1 MRLVWV
7 LQAFF
12 IAAQSLRGPL
22 RPAAAPKLF
31 YKGVLEGHGPSG
43 PPSDSQSTQL
53 LSNYAVLGTAL
64 PLAAL
69 AFPWLLGQITDFTVA
84 ASDRQQSIL
93 ELLLLKRV
101 YLYSTALVCLDW
113 CAKRSVEL
121 AATPLG
127 ERFLKINKELLG
139 EGIAGSE
146 EQRQVFE
153 SLNKVSGQQQALA
166 IPLLV
171 AAALL
176 ASFAL
181 VTATSSLSPSSS
193 ASSAAFIAPAQAIA
207 ALSLISNGAVA
218 LLFSKTEI
226 GHALGDKSTASASA
240 SASAST
246 LAAAV
251 LVGLSLVGGN
261 GGATW
266 PVQNLVNAFIAVTV
280 CRACALPKFGQV
292 VLALLG
298 LVLYDVVAVAG
309 TVQFTDSGQSIMEA
323 VARAKISA
331 SAVSASA
338 SASASAPAS
347 LAANSVSAAVG
358 SAGWSMWRPGLFEV
372 VVGGRVS
379 DALGLADVVFP
390 ALLAGWALR
399 FDAASSSPSNAPSP
413 LQDGREAA
421 TATATAAT
429 TAGAATTTSLYPA
442 SLAGFALGCVACE
455 LLQTGTGGQPALL
468 FLVPSMLF
476 AVLTQA
482 ALSGPGVFR
491 RALEN

>member
-1 MRLVWV
+1 MRLFWV
-7 LQAFF
+7 ALLGCCLTKA
-12 IAAQSLRGPL
+12 LRAPS
-22 RPAAAPKLF
+22 RPSAPKLF
-31 YKGVLEGHGPSG
+31 AKGLLEGDGPNAPPSG
-43 PPSDSQSTQL
+43 SQSTQL
-53 LSNYAVLGTAL
+53 FTNYVLLGGAL

-69 AFPWLLGQITDFTVA
+69 SFPWLLGQITDFNVA
-84 ASDRQQSIL
+84 PSDRQQSIL

-113 CAKRSVEL
+113 CAKRSVAL

-127 ERFLKINKELLG
+127 ERFLNINKELLG
-139 EGIAGSE
+139 EGIAGGE

-153 SLNKVSGQQQALA
+153 SLDKVSGQQQALA
-166 IPLLV
+166 IPVLV
-171 AAALL
+171 ASALV

-181 VTATSSLSPSSS
+181 VTATSSLSSSS
-193 ASSAAFIAPAQAIA
+193 SSAAFIAPAQALA
-207 ALSLISNGAVA
+207 AFSLISNGAVA

-226 GHALGDKSTASASA
+226 GHALGDKESASASA
-240 SASAST
+240 SASSSAST

-251 LVGLSLVGGN
+251 LVGLSLAGGN

-280 CRACALPKFGQV
+280 CRACALPKLSQV
-292 VLALLG
+292 AVALLG

-309 TVQFTDSGQSIMEA
+309 TMQFTDSGQSIMEA

-338 SASASAPAS
+338 SAAAVASSASD
-347 LAANSVSAAVG
+347 SVSAAVG
-358 SAGWSMWRPGLFEV
+358 AAGWSMWRPGLFEV

-399 FDAASSSPSNAPSP
+399 FDASSSAVAAASSAP
-413 LQDGREAA
+413 QEGDEGAAAA
-421 TATATAAT
+421 TA
-429 TAGAATTTSLYPA
+429 GGKTSLYPA

-455 LLQTGTGGQPALL
+455 LLQTGAGGQPALL
-468 FLVPSMLF
+468 FLVPSMLL

-482 ALSGPGVFR
+482 ALSGPGTLR

>member
-1 MRLVWV
+1 
-7 LQAFF
+7 
-12 IAAQSLRGPL
+12 
-22 RPAAAPKLF
+22 
-31 YKGVLEGHGPSG
+31 
-43 PPSDSQSTQL
+43 

-121 AATPLG
+121 AETPLG

-181 VTATSSLSPSSS
+181 VTATSSLSSSSS

-226 GHALGDKSTASASA
+226 GHALGEKSTASA

-358 SAGWSMWRPGLFEV
+358 SAGWSMWRPGLFEI

-421 TATATAAT
+421 TATAAT
-429 TAGAATTTSLYPA
+429 TAGAATTMSLYPA

-476 AVLTQA
+476 AVLTQE

>member
-7 LQAFF
+7 LHCVFF
-12 IAAQSLRGPL
+12 IAAQSLRGP
-22 RPAAAPKLF
+22 RHGAAPKLF
-31 YKGVLEGHGPSG
+31 CKGVLEGHEPSG
-43 PPSDSQSTQL
+43 PSDSQSTQL

-139 EGIAGSE
+139 EGIAGGE

-153 SLNKVSGQQQALA
+153 SLDKVSGQQQALA

-181 VTATSSLSPSSS
+181 VTATSSLSSSS
-193 ASSAAFIAPAQAIA
+193 SSSSAAFIAPAQAIA

-226 GHALGDKSTASASA
+226 GHALGEKSTASA

-280 CRACALPKFGQV
+280 CRACALPKFSQV

-309 TVQFTDSGQSIMEA
+309 TMQFTDSGQSIMEA

-338 SASASAPAS
+338 SASAS
-347 LAANSVSAAVG
+347 LAANSVSAALG

-399 FDAASSSPSNAPSP
+399 FDAASSPSNAPSP
-413 LQDGREAA
+413 LQDGREGA

-429 TAGAATTTSLYPA
+429 TAEAATTTSLYPA

-468 FLVPSMLF
+468 FLVPLMLF

-482 ALSGPGVFR
+482 ALSGPVVFR